1 MTGSSPTLY
10 FIAGVTAVGKTK
22 IALQWAEEN
31 KAEILSCDSISIY
44 RGMEIGS
51 AKPSPKEQK
60 RVSHHG
66 INLYPVDKPC
76 DVGKYAT
83 YAREKIREIQQRGNT
98 VLVVGGS
105 GFYLQSFF
113 SPVVDQVEVPLE
125 VREEV
130 EFFYQENGLHALC
143 DRLLA
148 LNPIGLG
155 DLDRLNPR
163 RVIRALERCIASG
176 KSLEELRDAFQK
188 LPKPYPQ
195 FDKKVVWLDRDNSDL
210 EERISRRTQKMLDSG
225 LLEETRE
232 ILNHGLSRN
241 SAASASIGYREAISC
256 LKGEIS
262 EAELGSKINLSTR
275 KLVSKQRKWFRK
287 HLPAGS
293 FIPISEGKTLKL
305 HDLLWITDT

>member
-22 IALQWAEEN
+22 IALEWAEEN
-31 KAEILSCDSISIY
+31 NAEILSCDSISIY
-44 RGMEIGS
+44 RGMDIGS
-51 AKPSPKEQK
+51 AKPSLLEQK

-66 INLYPVDKPC
+66 INLYSVDKPC
-76 DVGKYAT
+76 DVGQYAT
-83 YAREKIREIQQRGNT
+83 YAQEKVREIQQRGNE

-113 SPVVDQVEVPLE
+113 SPVVDQVEVPLQ

-130 EFFYQENGLHALC
+130 EFLYQENGLHALC

-148 LNPIGLG
+148 LNPRGLG

-163 RVIRALERCIASG
+163 RVIRALERCISSG
-176 KSLEELRDAFQK
+176 ESLEELKDAFQK
-188 LPKPYPQ
+188 LPKPYSQ
-195 FDKKVVWLDRDNSDL
+195 FDKKVVWLDRENTDL

-225 LLEETRE
+225 LLKETRG
-232 ILNHGLSRN
+232 ILNHGLSKN
-241 SAASASIGYREAISC
+241 SAASSSIGYREAISC
-256 LKGEIS
+256 LGGEIP
-262 EAELGSKINLSTR
+262 EAELGTRINLSTR

-287 HLPAGS
+287 HLPAAS
-293 FIPISEGKTLKL
+293 FITISKGKTLQL
-305 HDLLWITDT
+305 HDLLWVTDT

>member
-1 MTGSSPTLY
+1 MTESSPTLY

-22 IALQWAEEN
+22 IALEWAEEN
-31 KAEILSCDSISIY
+31 NAEILCCDSVSIY
-44 RGMEIGS
+44 RGMDIGS
-51 AKPSPKEQK
+51 AKPSFEDQK
-60 RVSHHG
+60 KVSHHG

-76 DVGKYAT
+76 DVGQYAS
-83 YAREKIREIQQRGNT
+83 YAKEKVREIQQRGNA

-113 SPVVDQVEVPLE
+113 SQVVDHVEVPLQI
-125 VREEV
+125 REEV

-143 DRLLA
+143 DWLLA
-148 LNPIGLG
+148 LNPRGLG

-176 KSLEELRDAFQK
+176 KSLEELRDSFQK
-188 LPKPYPQ
+188 LPKPFPQ
-195 FDKKVVWLDRDNSDL
+195 FDKKLVWLDRDNSDL

-232 ILNHGLSRN
+232 ILNHGLSKN

-262 EAELGSKINLSTR
+262 EAELGSMINLSTR

-293 FIPISEGKTLKL
+293 FISIPEGKTLKL

>member
-22 IALQWAEEN
+22 IALEWAEEN

-44 RGMEIGS
+44 RGMDIGS
-51 AKPSPKEQK
+51 AKPSLKEQK

-76 DVGKYAT
+76 DVGQYAS
-83 YAREKIREIQQRGNT
+83 YAQEKVREIQQRGNA

-113 SPVVDQVEVPLE
+113 SPVVDQIEVPLE

-176 KSLEELRDAFQK
+176 KSLKELRDAFQK

-195 FDKKVVWLDRDNSDL
+195 FDKKIVWLDRENSDL
-210 EERISRRTQKMLDSG
+210 EKRISRRTQKMLDSG

-232 ILNHGLSRN
+232 ILNHGLSKN

-256 LKGEIS
+256 LEGEIP

-275 KLVSKQRKWFRK
+275 KLVTKQRKWFRK

-293 FIPISEGKTLKL
+293 FISILEGKTPQLN
-305 HDLLWITDT
+305 DLLWITHT

>member
-1 MTGSSPTLY
+1 MTESSPTLY

-22 IALQWAEEN
+22 IALEWAEEN
-31 KAEILSCDSISIY
+31 NAEILCCDSVSIY
-44 RGMEIGS
+44 RGMDIGS
-51 AKPSPKEQK
+51 AKPSFEDQK
-60 RVSHHG
+60 KVSHHG

-76 DVGKYAT
+76 DVGQ
-83 YAREKIREIQQRGNT
+83 YARYAQEKVREIQQRGKA

-113 SPVVDQVEVPLE
+113 SQVVDHVEVPLQI
-125 VREEV
+125 REEV

-143 DRLLA
+143 DWLLA
-148 LNPIGLG
+148 LNPRGLG

-176 KSLEELRDAFQK
+176 KPLEELKEVFQK
-188 LPKPYPQ
+188 LPKPFPE
-195 FDKKVVWLDRDNSDL
+195 FHKKVVWLDRENKEL
-210 EERISRRTQKMLDSG
+210 EERISSRTEKMLDSD

-232 ILNHGLSRN
+232 ILKQGLSKN
-241 SAASASIGYREAISC
+241 SAASASIGYREAIAC
-256 LKGEIS
+256 LGGEIP
-262 EAELGSKINLSTR
+262 EEELGSRINLSTR

-293 FIPISEGKTLKL
+293 LLILSKGKTLHL
-305 HDLLWITDT
+305 NDLLWITDT

>member
-1 MTGSSPTLY
+1 MSESSPTLY

-22 IALQWAEEN
+22 IALEWAEGN
-31 KAEILSCDSISIY
+31 NAEILSCDSISIY
-44 RGMEIGS
+44 RGMDIGS
-51 AKPSPKEQK
+51 AKPSLKEQK

-76 DVGKYAT
+76 DVGQYAS
-83 YAREKIREIQQRGNT
+83 YAQEKVREIQQRGNT

-113 SPVVDQVEVPLE
+113 SPVVDQVEVSVQ

-130 EFFYQENGLHALC
+130 EIFYKKNGLHAVC

-148 LNPIGLG
+148 LNPRGLG

-163 RVIRALERCIASG
+163 RVIRALERCLSSG
-176 KSLEELRDAFQK
+176 KSLEELKDAFQK

-195 FDKKVVWLDRDNSDL
+195 FDKKVVWLDRENSDL
-210 EERISRRTQKMLDSG
+210 EERISRRTQEMLDSG

-232 ILNHGLSRN
+232 ILNHGLSNN
-241 SAASASIGYREAISC
+241 SAASASIGYREAIAC
-256 LKGEIS
+256 LGGDIP
-262 EAELGSKINLSTR
+262 EAELESKINLSTR

-287 HLPAGS
+287 HLPRGS
-293 FIPISEGKTLKL
+293 FISIPKGKTLQF

>member
-1 MTGSSPTLY
+1 M
-10 FIAGVTAVGKTK
+10 
-22 IALQWAEEN
+22 
-31 KAEILSCDSISIY
+31 D
-44 RGMEIGS
+44 IGS
-51 AKPSPKEQK
+51 AKPSLKEQK

-76 DVGKYAT
+76 DVGQYAS
-83 YAREKIREIQQRGNT
+83 YAQEKVREIQQRGNA

-113 SPVVDQVEVPLE
+113 SPVVDQVEVPLQ

-148 LNPIGLG
+148 LNPKGLD

-176 KSLEELRDAFQK
+176 KSLEELKDAFQK

-195 FDKKVVWLDRDNSDL
+195 FNKKVVWLDRENSDL

-232 ILNHGLSRN
+232 ILNYGLSKN
-241 SAASASIGYREAISC
+241 SPASASIGYREAIAC
-256 LKGEIS
+256 LGGEIP

-293 FIPISEGKTLKL
+293 FITISQGKTLQL